1 MIDSTWTPAAMMNTT
16 TPTPPCA
23 DYGQE
28 SRERR
33 ERWGD
38 NLGCGQSMPGG
49 DWASPHPLSATRSQV

>member
-1 MIDSTWTPAAMMNTT
+1 MIASTWAAAETMKTT
-16 TPTPPCA
+16 SPTPPCA

-38 NLGCGQSMPGG
+38 NLGFGSSMPGG
-49 DWASPHPLSATRSQV
+49 DWASAHPLSATRV